1 MEEKLKSV
9 FSNLFTIKDA
19 DFNDGLSM
27 SMVDGWDSLKH
38 MELIVTIEN
47 EFGIPKLEM
56 DEIVEMTSIA
66 KIKEV
71 LQGKGVEF

>member
-1 MEEKLKSV
+1 
-9 FSNLFTIKDA
+9 
-19 DFNDGLSM
+19 M